1 MRQQKIHAAF
11 IQLGI
16 IGLRRKR
23 KPFGGLLLL
32 VNEGFACSF
41 EWNIQRLT
49 KSAQCIVLS
58 CAEGDADGELWTLGE
73 IQPASQGDV
82 AVWRFFVLP
91 IEAIVVSQVGP
102 AIIHADI
109 PTRCFGERSGG
120 PYCEPCISL
129 VCEKKLAIPN
139 V

>member
-1 MRQQKIHAAF
+1 M
-11 IQLGI
+11 
-16 IGLRRKR
+16 
-23 KPFGGLLLL
+23 

-73 IQPASQGDV
+73 IQPARQGDV
-82 AVWRFFVLP
+82 AVWRFFVLS
-91 IEAIVVSQVGP
+91 IEAIVVGQIGP
-102 AIIHADI
+102 AIIHSDKS
-109 PTRCFGERSGG
+109 TRCFGERNGG
-120 PYCEPCISL
+120 PYREPCTAF
-129 VCEKKLAIPN
+129 VCEKNLVIPN